1 MENRRPYSD
10 YQDTYRAING
20 DREALARIEG
30 SYGRMNNPG
39 DLYALGSKL
48 FNLLTEEER
57 EMDRT
62 RVTLALHRVDDT
74 IKEKT
79 NN

>member
-1 MENRRPYSD
+1 METRRIYSD

-20 DREALARIEG
+20 DPEALARIEK
-30 SYGRMNNPG
+30 SYGRMRTLG
-39 DLYALGSKL
+39 DLSALGSKL

-62 RVTLALHRVDDT
+62 RVNLVLHRVDDT